1 MVLVVPERR
10 YLKPF
15 AAVSVGVLAAVKLG
29 FHFWVNATTSYG
41 FHRDELLYLAMG
53 RHLQLWRMDFPPGIA
68 ATAEASRALL
78 GDSLLAIRTVPA
90 VVGTALLVAAAL
102 FARELGG
109 GRGAQVL
116 AALAVLAS
124 PLFLRSANLFQPV
137 VLDQA
142 AWAAA
147 LFALARL
154 SWQRDPHWWL
164 ALGLAIGVGMLIKFS
179 IGFIGVGIVLAVLLT
194 PLRAS
199 LKTVW
204 PWLALMLALAIGS
217 PSLVSQYH
225 LGFPVLHQMEDLR
238 KVQLERVTP
247 VAFLMG
253 QLYWGPGTVLA
264 AVGLVSLIA
273 GRQLSRY
280 RALGWSCAGAFA
292 ALLVLQG
299 KPYYL
304 GPVYPTLFGAGAV
317 VLERSTLRWIFATAM
332 LVYGAVLLPIGVPIL
347 PPDRMAGYI
356 ERIGLTAA
364 LRTNTGELERLP
376 QDYADMLG
384 WEAQAEAVGQV
395 YRALPEA
402 DRQRAVVI
410 AGNYG
415 EAGALDFFGPRYGLP
430 GAICPCGSYWFFGP
444 GDKPG
449 DVAVTIGP
457 SREDLEPF
465 FDSLQVATR
474 ITNPWAVQEERE
486 LTVFVARRPRQ
497 TLQQVWPTLARRN

>member
-10 YLKPF
+10 RLKPF
-15 AAVSVGVLAAVKLG
+15 AAASVGALVALKLAL
-29 FHFWVNATTSYG
+29 HFWVNATTVYG
-41 FHRDELLYLAMG
+41 LHRDELLYLAMG

-68 ATAEASRALL
+68 VTAEATRALL
-78 GDSLLAIRTVPA
+78 GDSLLAIRAVPA
-90 VVGTALLVAAAL
+90 LAGTALLVAAAL

-109 GRGAQVL
+109 GKSPQIL

-142 AWAAA
+142 TWTAA
-147 LFALARL
+147 LFAVARL
-154 SWQRDPHWWL
+154 SWQRDARWWL
-164 ALGLAIGVGMLIKFS
+164 ALGVALGVGLLVKFS
-179 IGFIGVGIVLAVLLT
+179 IAFIGVGILLAVLLT

-204 PWLALMLALAIGS
+204 PWLALIVALAIGS
-217 PSLVSQYH
+217 PSLVGQYE
-225 LGFPVLHQMEDLR
+225 LGLPVLQQMEDLR

-247 VAFLMG
+247 AAFLLG
-253 QLYWGPGTVLA
+253 QLYWGPGTLLA
-264 AVGLVSLIA
+264 AAGLVALLA
-273 GRQLSRY
+273 GKPLARY
-280 RALGWSCAGAFA
+280 RALGWSCAGALA
-292 ALLVLQG
+292 VLLLLQV

-304 GPVYPTLFGAGAV
+304 GPVYPALLGAGAV
-317 VLERSTLRWIFATAM
+317 VLERSRLRWVLAAAI
-332 LVYGAVLLPIGVPIL
+332 LVYGAALLPIGVPVL
-347 PPDRMAGYI
+347 PPERMSSYI
-356 ERIGLTAA
+356 QGIGLTAA

-395 YRALPEA
+395 YHALPVA
-402 DRQRAVVI
+402 DRERAVII

-415 EAGALDFFGPRYGLP
+415 EAGAIDFFGPRYGLP

-449 DVAVTIGP
+449 EVVVTIGP
-457 SREDLEPF
+457 SPEDLVPF

-474 ITNPWAVQEERE
+474 ITNPWAVAEERD
-486 LTVFVARRPRQ
+486 LAIIVARRPHQ
-497 TLQQVWPTLARRN
+497 TLPEIWPTLARRN

>member
-29 FHFWVNATTSYG
+29 LHFWVNTTTPYS

-53 RHLQLWRMDFPPGIA
+53 RHLQLWRMDFPPAIA

-78 GDSLLAIRTVPA
+78 GDSLLAVRTVPA
-90 VVGTALLVAAAL
+90 LVGAALLVAAAL

-116 AALAVLAS
+116 AALAVLTG

-147 LFALARL
+147 LFAVARL

-164 ALGLAIGVGMLIKFS
+164 ALGLAIGAGLLIKFS
-179 IGFIGVGIVLAVLLT
+179 IVFIGTGIALAVLLT

-204 PWLALMLALAIGS
+204 PWLALVLALAIGS
-217 PSLVSQYH
+217 PSLVGQYH

-238 KVQLERVTP
+238 NVQLERVTP

-253 QLYWGPGTVLA
+253 QFYWGPGTVLA
-264 AVGLVSLIA
+264 VVGLVALFTS
-273 GRQLSRY
+273 RQLSRY

-317 VLERSTLRWIFATAM
+317 VLERSTLRWLFAIAM
-332 LVYGAVLLPIGVPIL
+332 LVYGAVLLPVGVPIL

-356 ERIGLTAA
+356 QRIGLTAA

-384 WEAQAEAVGQV
+384 WEAQAEAVGRV

-402 DRQRAVVI
+402 DRARAVVI

-457 SREDLEPF
+457 SREDLAPF

-474 ITNPWAVQEERE
+474 ISNRWAVQEERE